1 MNLSKL
7 FREGSSEEHS
17 KAEKSKFIQAM
28 FRGHLTKEAYIA
40 NLEAMFHLYSTLEAE
55 LEKHKEDKNVSKIFY
70 PELFR
75 KKSLEEDLF
84 FFGGNSYNLGM
95 PSKNTIKYANW
106 LKEIS
111 KSSPK
116 NLISHAYVRYLGDL
130 SGGQILGK
138 IIRKTFNLHEGYGD
152 LFFKFPID
160 EIDQFKNLYRSQLD
174 SLDITDQEKQELL
187 HEVKI
192 AFQLNGEIFSD
203 LDEYLLTPTKL
214 QKEVIYEVF

>member
-7 FREGSSEEHS
+7 FREGSTEEHS

-28 FRGHLTKEAYIA
+28 FRGQLTKEAYIA
-40 NLEAMFHLYSTLEAE
+40 NLEGMLHLYTALEAE

-75 KKSLEEDLF
+75 KKSLEQDLYF
-84 FFGGNSYNLGM
+84 FRGDKYNHGS
-95 PSKNTIKYANW
+95 PSKNTKKYTNW
-106 LKEIS
+106 LEEIS
-111 KSSPK
+111 RSSPK

-138 IIRKTFNLHEGYGD
+138 IIRKTFTLQEGNGD
-152 LFFKFPID
+152 LFYTFAIND
-160 EIDQFKNLYRSQLD
+160 IDQFKNLYRSQLD
-174 SLDITDQEKQELL
+174 SLDITDQEKQGLL

-192 AFQLNGEIFSD
+192 AFQMNGEIFSE
-203 LDEYLLTPTKL
+203 LDEFLLIPTK
-214 QKEVIYEVF
+214 

>member
-7 FREGSSEEHS
+7 FREGSSEDHS
-17 KAEKSKFIQAM
+17 KAEKSNFIQAM
-28 FRGHLTKEAYIA
+28 FRGQLTKEAYIA
-40 NLEAMFHLYSTLEAE
+40 NLEAMLHLYTALESE

-75 KKSLEEDLF
+75 KKSLEQDLY
-84 FFGGNSYNLGM
+84 FFGGDTYTLGS
-95 PSKNTIKYANW
+95 PSKNTKKYTNW
-106 LKEIS
+106 LEDIS

-138 IIRKTFNLHEGYGD
+138 IIRKTFTLQEGVGD
-152 LFFKFPID
+152 LFYTFAIND
-160 EIDQFKNLYRSQLD
+160 IDQFKNLYRSQLD
-174 SLDITDQEKQELL
+174 SLDITEQEKQGLL

-192 AFQLNGEIFSD
+192 AFQMNGEIFSE
-203 LDEYLLTPTKL
+203 LDEFLLSPTK
-214 QKEVIYEVF
+214 

>member
-7 FREGSSEEHS
+7 FREGSSEDHS
-17 KAEKSKFIQAM
+17 KAEKSNFIQAM
-28 FRGHLTKEAYIA
+28 FRGQLTKEAYIA
-40 NLEAMFHLYSTLEAE
+40 NLEAMLHLYTALEAE

-75 KKSLEEDLF
+75 KKSLEQDLY
-84 FFGGNSYNLGM
+84 FFGGDTYTLGS
-95 PSKNTIKYANW
+95 PSKNTKKYTNW
-106 LKEIS
+106 LEDIS

-138 IIRKTFNLHEGYGD
+138 IIRKTFTLQEGVGD
-152 LFFKFPID
+152 LFYTFAIND
-160 EIDQFKNLYRSQLD
+160 IDQFKNLYRSQLD
-174 SLDITDQEKQELL
+174 SLDITEQEKQGLL

-192 AFQLNGEIFSD
+192 AFQMNGEIFSE
-203 LDEYLLTPTKL
+203 LDEFLLSPTK
-214 QKEVIYEVF
+214 